1 MSGTVPL
8 GASHSLNFPRLPLS
22 GPVFVILTAA
32 GSSTRFG
39 AAKKEL
45 LALGGASVLQR
56 ALEAFLPLPGLA
68 GVLVTYPEGRLDEV
82 ADSIDAR
89 CAERAKALPFG
100 LRFAAG
106 GPTRQASVAN
116 GLAALCGAARAASPP
131 LDPSSAVVLVHDAA
145 RPWVAAETIEAVL
158 ASAREH
164 GACLPLADL
173 PDTPKTIGPDGFVE
187 AHPRRDAIMAAQTP
201 QGFSLGVLEQVH
213 AAASAEGWTATDDTQ
228 LWDRYVGKVAWVRGD
243 RKNRKITYREDLPM
257 ETTAAFRIGE
267 GWDIHP
273 LVEGRR
279 LVLGGVHLEHPKGE
293 AGHSDGDVLWHAIID
308 ALLGAAGL
316 GDIGAHFPPSDQRWK
331 DADSGVLAA
340 TTYGKVLEAGWEI
353 GNIDATVILE
363 RPKLGPRR
371 DAIRASIAAALGVQ
385 SEAVSVKAKTNEGFG
400 EIGSGDAV
408 EARAVVLLRRRAQE
422 R

>member
-1 MSGTVPL
+1 MSGTLPL
-8 GASHSLNFPRLPLS
+8 GASHSLNSPKLPLS
-22 GPVFVILTAA
+22 GPVFVLLTAA

-56 ALEAFLPLPGLA
+56 ALEAFLPLRELA
-68 GVLVTYPEGRLDEV
+68 GILITYPEGRLDEV
-82 ADSIDAR
+82 AGSIDAR
-89 CAERAKALPFG
+89 CSERAGALPFG

-116 GLAALCGAARAASPP
+116 GLGALCRAASPP
-131 LDPSSAVVLVHDAA
+131 LNPSSAVVLVHDAA
-145 RPWVAAETIEAVL
+145 RPWVSAETIGAVL

-173 PDTPKTIGPDGFVE
+173 PDTPKAIGPDGFVE
-187 AHPRRDAIMAAQTP
+187 VHLRREAVMAAQTP

-213 AAASAEGWTATDDTQ
+213 AAAAAEGWTATDDAQ
-228 LWDRYVGKVAWVRGD
+228 LWDRYVGRVAWVRGD

-257 ETTAAFRIGE
+257 EESVAFRIGE

-279 LVLGGVHLEHPKGE
+279 LVLGGVHLEHPRGE

-308 ALLGAAGL
+308 ALLGAVGL
-316 GDIGAHFPPSDQRWK
+316 GDIGAHFPPSDRRWK
-331 DADSGVLAA
+331 DADSGALAKMA
-340 TTYGKVLEAGWEI
+340 YGKVLEAGWEI

-363 RPKLGPRR
+363 RPKLGPHRE
-371 DAIRASIAAALGVQ
+371 AIRASIAAALGIPG
-385 SEAVSVKAKTNEGFG
+385 EAVSVKAKTNEGFG

-408 EARAVVLLRRRAQE
+408 EARAIALLKRH
-422 R
+422 

>member
-1 MSGTVPL
+1 MSGTLPL
-8 GASHSLNFPRLPLS
+8 GASHSLNSPKLPLS
-22 GPVFVILTAA
+22 GPVFVLLTAA

-45 LALGGASVLQR
+45 LALGGESVLQR
-56 ALEAFLPLPGLA
+56 ALEAFLPLRELA
-68 GVLVTYPEGRLDEV
+68 GILITYPEGRLDEV
-82 ADSIDAR
+82 AGSIDAR
-89 CAERAKALPFG
+89 CSEQGGALPFG

-116 GLAALCGAARAASPP
+116 GLGALCCAARAASPP
-131 LDPSSAVVLVHDAA
+131 LDPFSALVLVHDAA
-145 RPWVAAETIEAVL
+145 RPWVSAETIGAVL

-173 PDTPKTIGPDGFVE
+173 PDTPKAIGPDGFVE
-187 AHPRRDAIMAAQTP
+187 AHLRREAVMAAQTP

-213 AAASAEGWTATDDTQ
+213 AAAAAEGWTATDDAQ
-228 LWDRYVGKVAWVRGD
+228 LWDRYVGEVAWVRGD

-257 ETTAAFRIGE
+257 EESVAFRIGE

-279 LVLGGVHLEHPKGE
+279 LVLGGVHLEHPRGE

-308 ALLGAAGL
+308 ALLGAVGL
-316 GDIGAHFPPSDQRWK
+316 GDIGAHFPPSDRRWK
-331 DADSGVLAA
+331 DADSGTLAKMA
-340 TTYGKVLEAGWEI
+340 YGKVLEAGWEI

-363 RPKLGPRR
+363 RPKLSPHRE
-371 DAIRASIAAALGVQ
+371 AIRASIAAALGGPG
-385 SEAVSVKAKTNEGFG
+385 EAVSVKATTNEGFG

-408 EARAVVLLRRRAQE
+408 EARAIALLRRR
-422 R
+422 